1 MSWQVVGLF
10 VAALIGVMMIIPVL
24 VLAYLSNIIQRA
36 TEEEEDKWKT

>member
-10 VAALIGVMMIIPVL
+10 VAALIGVMMITPVL
-24 VLAYLSNIIQRA
+24 VLAYLSNLIQRA